1 MNKMAGYRACLTAM
15 ASTIEDASSVEGLD
29 EFATQLT
36 EAIEV
41 LKTTTT
47 ALLTAM
53 GSQNIDLAMANSV
66 KYLELFGNVVVAWV
80 WLRQGI
86 VARRALEKSP
96 HHDDEMFYRGKVQAM
111 QYFFRF
117 ELTEIHAWSK
127 LLCDIDDTTY
137 AMQADWF

>member
-1 MNKMAGYRACLTAM
+1 
-15 ASTIEDASSVEGLD
+15 
-29 EFATQLT
+29 
-36 EAIEV
+36 V

-47 ALLTAM
+47 VLLTAM

-86 VARRALEKSP
+86 VASRGLEKHP

-117 ELTEIHAWSK
+117 ELTEIHAWST